1 MDLDVQEKVVSAG
14 VDHLM
19 TVRHLRLRGSQ
30 EAIGAHLAEIW
41 LDRHAPS
48 HRPPSTP
55 DPLGTH
61 AHREWAEA
69 NWPQA
74 HSRMVGAAQTFQED
88 IEDNQLDFRSL
99 PYGTVSAGC
108 SCVFYPPSVMQKG
121 EGILARNY
129 DFTTGSFANYLRL
142 PNASLTPA
150 CMADPYLFEIYPDD
164 GLSTLFMSC
173 FDLLGAALDGVN
185 SAGLCVALLSDLDP
199 RESGMLEPS
208 GGLGVGLSEIAVP
221 RFLLEN
227 CTSVDEAKRAL
238 LKTKQFYG
246 GMPAHY
252 LVADANGDA
261 FVWQYSNLRNR
272 PFIRDL
278 QDVPLCV
285 TNHQLARSTPPEGA
299 GLAESVK
306 RLAHLSEFVLS
317 KERFDET
324 AIRAANH
331 AVEQS
336 APAGHGLYASIAP
349 SRTLWTALWNA
360 NRCSVEIDF
369 YLSESVSEDG
379 SVIDISRSAP
389 MTFALD

>member
-1 MDLDVQEKVVSAG
+1 MGKIIPEVESIRVRLVGMDLEVQEKVVSAG
-14 VDHLM
+14 EDHLM

-41 LDRHAPS
+41 LNRHALS
-48 HRPPSTP
+48 HRPPGTP
-55 DPLGTH
+55 DSLGTH

-74 HSRMVGAAQTFQED
+74 HSRMVGAARAFRED
-88 IEDNQLDFRSL
+88 FENNQLDFRSL

-108 SCVFYPPSVMQKG
+108 SCVFYPPSVMQQG

-150 CMADPYLFEIYPDD
+150 CMADPYLFEIYPED
-164 GLSTLFMSC
+164 GISTLFMSC

-238 LKTKQFYG
+238 LKTK
-246 GMPAHY
+246 
-252 LVADANGDA
+252 
-261 FVWQYSNLRNR
+261 
-272 PFIRDL
+272 
-278 QDVPLCV
+278 
-285 TNHQLARSTPPEGA
+285 
-299 GLAESVK
+299 
-306 RLAHLSEFVLS
+306 
-317 KERFDET
+317 
-324 AIRAANH
+324 
-331 AVEQS
+331 
-336 APAGHGLYASIAP
+336 
-349 SRTLWTALWNA
+349 
-360 NRCSVEIDF
+360 
-369 YLSESVSEDG
+369 
-379 SVIDISRSAP
+379 
-389 MTFALD
+389 